1 MEVCSR
7 RRGLV
12 TLGRIISSP
21 ESLAYWSGPDNINQ
35 LVKLRKIFLL
45 VPAND
50 ESLERNPLTR
60 IRREAQWFSGSRCGS
75 NGQPRFSPDLTGG
88 PR

>member
-35 LVKLRKIFLL
+35 LVKLLKIFLL

-50 ESLERNPLTR
+50 ESLERNR
-60 IRREAQWFSGSRCGS
+60 SRESGDKRSGFQAAGADRTAS
-75 NGQPRFSPDLTGG
+75 HDFLQT
-88 PR
+88 

>member
-21 ESLAYWSGPDNINQ
+21 QSVAYWSGPDNINQ
-35 LVKLRKIFLL
+35 LVKLVARS
-45 VPAND
+45 PNN
-50 ESLERNPLTR
+50 ESLGRNPLENQER
-60 IRREAQWFSGSRCGS
+60 SAVVSSEPGADRMASHGLRE
-75 NGQPRFSPDLTGG
+75 T
-88 PR
+88 

>member
-1 MEVCSR
+1 MELCSR

-12 TLGRIISSP
+12 TLGRIISS
-21 ESLAYWSGPDNINQ
+21 SQSVAYWSGADNVNQ
-35 LVKLRKIFLL
+35 LVKLVKIFWL

-50 ESLERNPLTR
+50 KSL
-60 IRREAQWFSGSRCGS
+60 REKPARQSGEKRGDFQPARCGS
-75 NGQPRFSPDLTGG
+75 NGQPWSSPDLTGG

>member
-35 LVKLRKIFLL
+35 LVKITLL
-45 VPAND
+45 VPPTMKVSRETRSR
-50 ESLERNPLTR
+50 ESGEKR
-60 IRREAQWFSGSRCGS
+60 
-75 NGQPRFSPDLTGG
+75 GG
-88 PR
+88 FQAAADRTASHGFLQT

>member
-21 ESLAYWSGPDNINQ
+21 QSVAYRSGPDNINQ
-35 LVKLRKIFLL
+35 LVKLL
-45 VPAND
+45 VKWIARSPNN
-50 ESLERNPLTR
+50 ESLGRNLLENQERSAVVISEPSADRMASHGLLET
-60 IRREAQWFSGSRCGS
+60 
-75 NGQPRFSPDLTGG
+75 
-88 PR
+88 

>member
-21 ESLAYWSGPDNINQ
+21 ESVAYRSGPDNINQ
-35 LVKLRKIFLL
+35 LVKLPKIFLL

-60 IRREAQWFSGSRCGS
+60 ISREAQWFSGSRCGS
-75 NGQPRFSPDLTGG
+75 PGQPWFSQDLTGG